1 MLNINTSHIRNHTH
15 SYTHIHTH
23 TSVHMYILTCTHYTL
38 HMSTLYVLK
47 KVSVE
52 PLLKKVSLDPDILK
66 NTLDLCRT
74 CPVFQ
79 NRLEK
84 KKKVLSQLLSRLEQ
98 NSQALECFLIG
109 LPISPQHGDGIASC
123 FQWREDRYSDSD
135 RIYVVTLHDLSAT
148 FDTAGHDLMLSRLR
162 L

>member
-1 MLNINTSHIRNHTH
+1 MLNIHTSHIRNHTH

-84 KKKVLSQLLSRLEQ
+84 KKKCCLNFFPALSRTVKLL
-98 NSQALECFLIG
+98 NAF
-109 LPISPQHGDGIASC
+109 
-123 FQWREDRYSDSD
+123 
-135 RIYVVTLHDLSAT
+135 
-148 FDTAGHDLMLSRLR
+148 
-162 L
+162 